1 MFMKLFATSIV
12 ANNFFGRSKS
22 LEIIWI
28 RLDFCSRP
36 SSISVLVRENKA
48 TSAPDTRAEKNNNKN
63 KSTKPVT
70 IDGSIAKNNALKLGG
85 PGSKYHNISYT
96 IRMEGHHPLLQ

>member
-1 MFMKLFATSIV
+1 MKLFATSIV

-22 LEIIWI
+22 LEIIWM
-28 RLDFCSRP
+28 RLDFCSKP

-48 TSAPDTRAEKNNNKN
+48 TSAPDISAEKNNNKN
-63 KSTKPVT
+63 KSTKPLT

-85 PGSKYHNISYT
+85 PGSKYYNIS
-96 IRMEGHHPLLQ
+96 